1 MKKGQCLES
10 VRKSWGR
17 FCLGGEHLQK
27 WVSQVKRRRDGAS
40 ESQACKMDK
49 KASGKCKEYADTVC
63 YRPLLKDSQK
73 KKGKLVNVHYYYS
86 TGVPGAIYFCTH
98 FHLY

>member
-63 YRPLLKDSQK
+63 YRPLIKDSQK
-73 KKGKLVNVHYYYS
+73 KKRES
-86 TGVPGAIYFCTH
+86 
-98 FHLY
+98 

>member
-73 KKGKLVNVHYYYS
+73 KRGKVS
-86 TGVPGAIYFCTH
+86 
-98 FHLY
+98 

>member
-49 KASGKCKEYADTVC
+49 KASGKYKEYADTVC

-73 KKGKLVNVHYYYS
+73 KKGKVS
-86 TGVPGAIYFCTH
+86 
-98 FHLY
+98 